1 MGVEYKQYLRVIN
14 RVVVFLKWMVDK
26 EIQVLL
32 ILLLQLVVVEELDGI
47 LPMVV
52 EERVEMEEQVV
63 VDLVMRELS
72 VLVEKVQM

>member
-1 MGVEYKQYLRVIN
+1 
-14 RVVVFLKWMVDK
+14 MVDK